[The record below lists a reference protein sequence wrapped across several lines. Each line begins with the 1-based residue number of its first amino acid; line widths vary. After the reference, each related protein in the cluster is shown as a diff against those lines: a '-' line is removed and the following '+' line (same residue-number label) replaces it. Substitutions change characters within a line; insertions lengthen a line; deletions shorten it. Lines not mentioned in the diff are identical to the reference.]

1 MQFYLASY
9 RYEIFIE
16 VDAWRQV
23 YYPVIALIQAASVQT
38 TKFDKRHK
46 KCMNPSKAFAYL
58 IFLMGALMIID
69 LYQSDPQNNLPDSMF
84 YVLWLLVDWKKKW
97 NGQCLNLSFIAQI
110 TRRDSFKWTNCTYN
124 RGDYAQYEMD

>member
-23 YYPVIALIQAASVQT
+23 YYPVRAFIQAASVQT
-38 TKFDKRHK
+38 AKFHKRHK

-69 LYQSDPQNNLPDSMF
+69 LYQSDPQNNLPDNM
-84 YVLWLLVDWKKKW
+84 VAGRLKKK
-97 NGQCLNLSFIAQI
+97 
-110 TRRDSFKWTNCTYN
+110 K
-124 RGDYAQYEMD
+124 E

>member
-23 YYPVIALIQAASVQT
+23 YYPVRAFIQAASVQT
-38 TKFDKRHK
+38 TKFHKRHK

-69 LYQSDPQNNLPDSMF
+69 LYQSDPQNNLPDCSM
-84 YVLWLLVDWKKKW
+84 VAGRLKKKKE
-97 NGQCLNLSFIAQI
+97 
-110 TRRDSFKWTNCTYN
+110 RMKWAMLKSVFYCTNHKKGLFYGN
-124 RGDYAQYEMD
+124 KIHL